1 MTIRNKLFLAFGAVL
16 LLSLTQ
22 GVYVL
27 YSLTDTNNKN
37 IFILEE
43 ALNAVDSAHK
53 IGTVFEKAQLDIDQ
67 ILSQSTFVTSK
78 EALQML
84 NIRTEEIEKLL
95 VNLSLLI
102 DDRDKISAT
111 REELRAWHTVVS
123 AYFSN
128 ENKLS
133 IPTPEM
139 LMAAKSKLTRSVS
152 DLANTALNN
161 SQTVKET
168 SDTTLRTTTI
178 ISISLIFCVLI
189 LAATISYLISK
200 NISGSIK
207 TLSDAMRSL
216 AEGKLDFEIPFS
228 NRKDEIGG
236 MVENLNYFQSNELNR
251 LDLLAQKKIE
261 QEQSQKRKQARLVKQ
276 ENEKKKQAIRRKE
289 EEDKVSS
296 EKRLLIDNLIQE
308 FKGVVDNVMNEVKSQ
323 SVIMTDQAS
332 SVGNSAVKSNETTVK
347 ADDLSNILSAKLN
360 DMIGAARDVDESL
373 DQMKSR
379 VIRSSE
385 IAKTGVNRSEE
396 TASKMEVLSQSAKQV
411 SDMTKLIEEIAS
423 RTNLLALNATIEATR
438 AGDAGKG
445 FAVVASEVKA
455 LAKQTHDATNEIENY
470 ISEMMSAT
478 RDAETSINSVNE
490 TIIEMDNITVDVK
503 ETLNLQETVVS
514 SITQQSDETSTL
526 IEELTQHVSTVRQN
540 TKGNMESSEGLH
552 QAAIKLSDTADEL
565 KTRSDVFIDNLAAG

>member
-1 MTIRNKLFLAFGAVL
+1 MTIRNKLLLAFGAVL
-16 LLSLTQ
+16 FLSLAQ
-22 GVYVL
+22 GGYVL
-27 YSLTDTNNKN
+27 YSLIDANNKN
-37 IFILEE
+37 ISTLGE

-53 IGTVFEKAQLDIDQ
+53 IGAEFDQTQLDIDQ
-67 ILSQSTFVTSK
+67 ILSQSTFVTSQ
-78 EALQML
+78 EALQIL
-84 NIRTEEIEKLL
+84 NTRTEKIEILL
-95 VNLSLLI
+95 ENLSILI
-102 DDRDKISAT
+102 DDREKIIVT
-111 REELRAWHTVVS
+111 REELSAWHSVVK

-139 LMAAKSKLTRSVS
+139 LVAAKSKLTRSVN
-152 DLANTALNN
+152 DLANSALTN

-168 SDTTLRTTTI
+168 SDTKLRTTTF
-178 ISISLIFCVLI
+178 ISLSLILCVLL
-189 LAATISYLISK
+189 LASTISYLISK
-200 NISGSIK
+200 NITDSMK
-207 TLSDAMRSL
+207 TLSDTMRSL
-216 AEGKLDFEIPFS
+216 TEGNLDIEIPFS

-236 MVENLNYFQSNELNR
+236 MADSLNYFQCNELNR
-251 LDLLAQKKIE
+251 LELLKQNKIE
-261 QEQSQKRKQARLVKQ
+261 QEQSKKRRQARLIEEENAKQ
-276 ENEKKKQAIRRKE
+276 YQAIRRKE
-289 EEDKVSS
+289 EEEKVIS
-296 EKRLLIDNLIQE
+296 EKKVLIDNLINE

-323 SVIMTDQAS
+323 SIIMTDQAS
-332 SVGNSAVKSNETTVK
+332 SVGSSAVKSNETTIK
-347 ADDLSNILSAKLN
+347 ADDLSCILSAKLN
-360 DMIGAARDVDESL
+360 DMIGAARDVDKSL

-411 SDMTKLIEEIAS
+411 SDMIKLIEEIAS

-470 ISEMMSAT
+470 ISAMMSAT

-490 TIIEMDNITVDVK
+490 TILEMDNITVDVK
-503 ETLNLQETVVS
+503 ETLNIQETVVS

-540 TKGNMESSEGLH
+540 TKGNMKSSEGLH

-565 KTRSDVFIDNLAAG
+565 KNRADLFIDNLAAG